1 MDLVVKWLRRLLV
14 RTPANPSILKLVLM
28 LLGLWTACAAVF
40 GLAVVAG
47 VNPHHMSAAAEIGLF
62 AAFVVLALAAFALA
76 TTEPD

>member
-1 MDLVVKWLRRLLV
+1 
-14 RTPANPSILKLVLM
+14 M

-40 GLAVVAG
+40 GLAIVAG